1 MAVASGAMAQTPTT
15 NTGSEGYLSRSAV
28 MFYDK
33 NYTGTIDQARH
44 AIELGSSDR
53 NEDADYFIAL
63 SSYKRGSIRH
73 QLERRMRGIM
83 QVMDI
88 FLLVSVK
95 MHCWRMKKSTHLQC
109 LPMIRKTIYTASH
122 SAF

>member
-1 MAVASGAMAQTPTT
+1 MKKFSFILLGMAVASGAMAQTPTT

-44 AIELGSSDR
+44 AIELGLSDR

-63 SSYKRGSIRH
+63 SSYKRG
-73 QLERRMRGIM
+73 EG
-83 QVMDI
+83 VDA
-88 FLLVSVK
+88 LLAFINKYPSSV
-95 MHCWRMKKSTHLQC
+95 
-109 LPMIRKTIYTASH
+109 
-122 SAF
+122 